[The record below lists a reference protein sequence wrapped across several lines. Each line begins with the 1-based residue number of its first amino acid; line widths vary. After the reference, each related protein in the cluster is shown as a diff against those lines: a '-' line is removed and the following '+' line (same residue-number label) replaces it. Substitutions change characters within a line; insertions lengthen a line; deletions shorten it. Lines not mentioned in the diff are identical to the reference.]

1 MKGGLVRIALE
12 NNSPSRLFSNTI
24 SFLLRDGLQ
33 DYSVLKR
40 YILKFLFFVF
50 CVWCLGCGQSAHETQ
65 NPRLVIAIDATF
77 VPMSFLNDQ
86 GELDGFEVDL
96 IKAVAK
102 NARFDYELVN
112 VEWGGLFGGLITN
125 KFDLVISSI
134 TILEERKNRMAF
146 SIPYLQSGVAVLVRK
161 DIQNVDNLEKLAE
174 IKATVGAQIN
184 TTSYYFL
191 QKYDGINIKTY
202 EKFGHAVIDLANKG
216 NDGVVGDSV
225 QVNYYFNKNKELTQN
240 ARFLGSR
247 MTSEFYGIV
256 LRKDDFD
263 LKQKIDASL
272 TVLLKN
278 GTIQKLHDK
287 WNLGKFAVVP
297 LPEN

>member
-1 MKGGLVRIALE
+1 LKGGLVRIALE

-24 SFLLRDGLQ
+24 SFSLRDGLQ

-40 YILKFLFFVF
+40 YILKIFLSVF
-50 CVWCLGCGQSAHETQ
+50 CVWCLGCGQDSLDSKKT
-65 NPRLVIAIDATF
+65 RFVIAIDATF

-86 GELDGFEVDL
+86 GKLDGFEVDL

-102 NARFDYELVN
+102 NAGFDYELVN
-112 VEWGGLFGGLITN
+112 VEWGGLFGGLITK

-191 QKYDGINIKTY
+191 QKYEGIKIKTY

-216 NDGVVGDSV
+216 NDAVVGDSV
-225 QVNYYFNKNKELTQN
+225 QVNYYFTKNNELTQS

-256 LRKDDFD
+256 LRKDDIE

-272 TVLLKN
+272 TVLLQN

-297 LPEN
+297 PPE

>member
-1 MKGGLVRIALE
+1 M
-12 NNSPSRLFSNTI
+12 
-24 SFLLRDGLQ
+24 
-33 DYSVLKR
+33 LKR
-40 YILKFLFFVF
+40 YFLKIVLSIF
-50 CVWCLGCGQSAHETQ
+50 CVGFLGCGQESQEPK
-65 NPRLVIAIDATF
+65 NPKLVIAIDGTF

-96 IKAVAK
+96 IKEVVK
-102 NARFDYELVN
+102 NAGFDYELVN
-112 VEWGGLFGGLITN
+112 VEWGGLFGGLITE

-161 DIQNVDNLEKLAE
+161 DIENVDSLEQLAE

-191 QKYDGINIKTY
+191 QKYEGMKIKTY
-202 EKFGHAVIDLANKG
+202 EKFGHAVIDMANKG

-225 QVNYYFNKNKELTQN
+225 QVNYYFNENKELTQN

-247 MTSEFYGIV
+247 MTSENYGIV
-256 LRKDDFD
+256 LRKENLE
-263 LKQKIDASL
+263 LKQKIDTSL
-272 TVLLKN
+272 KGLLKN
-278 GTIQKLHDK
+278 GTVQKLHGK
-287 WNLGKFAVVP
+287 WNLGDFSVVP
-297 LPEN
+297 MPE